1 MRHDVLESEVAILPG
16 SAKNESFLT
25 QPQLH
30 APRPRMQRRKV
41 LIDARGLTLAGFDPI
56 PWEGLQPAER
66 KKLEE
71 RDREQLVTRWVIPLT
86 WKGRDHLRDHLSDEE
101 RALLVPRFPGSEPT
115 RLFLPGVRGLRPAEF
130 AEVYDAA
137 FTRYWRG

>member
-1 MRHDVLESEVAILPG
+1 
-16 SAKNESFLT
+16 
-25 QPQLH
+25 
-30 APRPRMQRRKV
+30 MQRRKV